1 MNDKIRGLID
11 EHVPQVGLGLQSNC
25 LVTYD
30 YLINL
35 VKAVAYDCET
45 TCLQMGTA
53 VAGCDGNVPTKIA
66 DDCADWIKRDY
77 DL

>member
-1 MNDKIRGLID
+1 MNDKIRKIID
-11 EHVPQVGLGLQSNC
+11 VNISFPVTSED
-25 LVTYD
+25 LVR
-30 YLINL
+30 L

-66 DDCADWIKRDY
+66 DDCADWIRRDY

>member
-1 MNDKIRGLID
+1 MNDKIRKLID
-11 EHVPQVGLGLQSNC
+11 VNIAFPVTSED
-25 LVTYD
+25 LVR
-30 YLINL
+30 L

-66 DDCADWIKRDY
+66 DDCADWIRRDY
-77 DL
+77 DLSS

>member
-1 MNDKIRGLID
+1 MNDKIRKLID
-11 EHVPQVGLGLQSNC
+11 VNIAFPVTSED
-25 LVTYD
+25 LVR
-30 YLINL
+30 L

-66 DDCADWIKRDY
+66 DDCAEWIRRDY
-77 DL
+77 DLSN